1 MKRTL
6 TAVMALVAATTLWFG
21 LTPHSQAQT
30 KKPAKLML
38 IRYNEA
44 ADAES
49 GEKAIR
55 AGLTSAGLVDGTDY
69 ILTVSSAQNDMP
81 TLINLVDKAV
91 NDKADILIPLQSQSL
106 QPAVQRA
113 PKTPI
118 VFHLVSDPIL
128 LGVAK
133 SDTDHLPMVTGAY
146 IKTQPSE
153 FEAVVAQIKFLIPGV
168 TQIGTLYVPG
178 EVISNEQKD
187 LLIEMAAKYKI
198 KVNAVPVDTV
208 SDITNAVQALVSQQP
223 SAIVM
228 IEGSIPNG
236 AFSAVAAQAT
246 RSRIPIF
253 GFTAYQAKNGAVFC
267 VVPDVG
273 RGGKAA
279 GEMVSRI
286 LKGESPANIPLYR
299 MPSGLKLINSTAAR
313 RIGMEN
319 ISTDTIKGAA
329 DVVPGSFAP

>member
-1 MKRTL
+1 MKRIL
-6 TAVMALVAATTLWFG
+6 AAAMALVVAATMWLGVTS
-21 LTPHSQAQT
+21 HSQAQV

-55 AGLTSAGLVDGTDY
+55 AGLTSAGLVDGVDY
-69 ILTVSSAQNDMP
+69 NLKITSAQNDMP
-81 TLINLVDKAV
+81 TLMNLVDLAV
-91 NDKADILIPLQSQSL
+91 TEKVDVLIPLQSQSL

-118 VFHLVSDPIL
+118 VFHLVSDPVL

-146 IKTQPSE
+146 IKTQPEE
-153 FEAVVAQIKFLIPGV
+153 FEAIVAQIKFLVSGAKK
-168 TQIGTLYVPG
+168 IGTLYVPG

-187 LLIEMAAKYKI
+187 LLTEMAAKYKMT
-198 KVNAVPVDTV
+198 VNAVPVDTV
-208 SDITNAVQALVSQQP
+208 SDITNAVQALVSQSP
-223 SAIVM
+223 DAIVM

-236 AFSAVAAQAT
+236 AFSAVSAQAT

-253 GFTAYQAKNGAVFC
+253 GFTAYQAKNGAVYC
-267 VVPDVG
+267 IVPDVG

-279 GEMVSRI
+279 GEMVARI
-286 LKGESPANIPLYR
+286 LKGESPATIPLYR
-299 MPSGLKLINSTAAR
+299 MPSGLKLINTTAAR
-313 RIGMEN
+313 RIGMDN
-319 ISTDTIKGAA
+319 ISMDTIKGAT
-329 DVVPGSFAP
+329 DVVP

>member
-6 TAVMALVAATTLWFG
+6 TAVTAVVVAATIWLG
-21 LTPHSQAQT
+21 LALVSHAQA
-30 KKPAKLML
+30 KKPARLML
-38 IRYNEA
+38 IGYNEA
-44 ADAES
+44 ADSES

-55 AGLTSAGLVDGTDY
+55 AGLTSAGLVDGVDY
-69 ILTVSSAQNDMP
+69 NLAVASAQNDMP

-91 NDKADILIPLQSQSL
+91 GDKVDVLIPLQSQSL

-113 PKTPI
+113 PKIPI

-133 SDTDHLPMVTGAY
+133 SDTEHLPMVTGAY

-153 FEAVVAQIKFLIPGV
+153 FEAIVAQIKFLISGAKK
-168 TQIGTLYVPG
+168 IGTLYVPG

-187 LLIEMAAKYKI
+187 LLTEQAAKYKME
-198 KVNAVPVDTV
+198 VTAVPVDTV
-208 SDITNAVQALVSQQP
+208 SDITNAVQALVSQNP
-223 SAIVM
+223 AAIVM

-236 AFSAVAAQAT
+236 AFAAVVAQAN
-246 RSRIPIF
+246 RARIPIF
-253 GFTAYQAKNGAVFC
+253 GFTAYQAKNGAVYC
-267 VVPDVG
+267 LVPDVG

-279 GEMVSRI
+279 GEMVAQI
-286 LKGESPANIPLYR
+286 LKGVSPASIPLYR

-313 RIGMEN
+313 RLGIET
-319 ISTDTIKGAA
+319 ISTETIKGAA
-329 DVVPGSFAP
+329 DVVPGSFSP

>member
-6 TAVMALVAATTLWFG
+6 ATVMVVVAAALMWLG
-21 LTPHSQAQT
+21 LVLQSHAQA

-44 ADAES
+44 ADSES

-55 AGLTSAGLVDGTDY
+55 VGLTSAGLVEGQDFTMKV
-69 ILTVSSAQNDMP
+69 TSAQNDMP
-81 TLINLVDKAV
+81 TLINLVDMAV
-91 NDKADILIPLQSQSL
+91 TEKVDILIPLQSQSL

-113 PKTPI
+113 PKIPI
-118 VFHLVSDPIL
+118 VFHLVSDPVL

-146 IKTQPSE
+146 IKTQPEE
-153 FEAVVAQIKFLIPGV
+153 FDTVIEQIKSLIPGAKK
-168 TQIGTLYVPG
+168 IATLYVPG

-187 LLIEMAAKYKI
+187 LLIARAQKYQI

-208 SDITNAVQALVSQQP
+208 SDLTNAVQAVTSQNP
-223 SAIVM
+223 DAIVM

-236 AFSAVAAQAT
+236 AFAAVVAATT
-246 RSRIPIF
+246 RSHTPIF
-253 GFTAYQAKNGAVFC
+253 GFTAYQAKTGAVFC

-273 RGGKAA
+273 RGGKAV
-279 GEMVSRI
+279 GNMVSRI
-286 LKGESPANIPLYR
+286 LKGESPAGIPLYR
-299 MPSGLKLINSTAAR
+299 MPSGIKLINSAQAR
-313 RIGMEN
+313 RIGLD
-319 ISTDTIKGAA
+319 ISADTVKGAT
-329 DVVPGSFAP
+329 DVMP

>member
-1 MKRTL
+1 MTVL
-6 TAVMALVAATTLWFG
+6 AMAVTVWFG
-21 LTPHSQAQT
+21 VTAQA

-55 AGLTSAGLVDGTDY
+55 AGLTSAGLVEGVDY
-69 ILTVSSAQNDMP
+69 NMKVTSAQNDMP
-81 TLINLVDKAV
+81 TLINLVDSAV
-91 NDKADILIPLQSQSL
+91 TDKVDVLIPLQSQSL

-146 IKTQPSE
+146 IKTQPEE
-153 FEAVVAQIKFLIPGV
+153 FEAIVAQIKFLISGAKK
-168 TQIGTLYVPG
+168 IGTLYVPG

-187 LLIEMAAKYKI
+187 LLTEMAGKYKL

-208 SDITNAVQALVSQQP
+208 SDLSNAVQAVVSQSP
-223 SAIVM
+223 DAIVM

-236 AFSAVAAQAT
+236 AFASVVAQAT

-253 GFTAYQAKNGAVFC
+253 GFTAYQAKNGAVYC
-267 VVPDVG
+267 LVPDVG

-299 MPSGLKLINSTAAR
+299 MPSGLKLINSSAAR
-313 RIGMEN
+313 RIGIEN
-319 ISTDTIKGAA
+319 ISMDTIKGAT
-329 DVVPGSFAP
+329 DVVP